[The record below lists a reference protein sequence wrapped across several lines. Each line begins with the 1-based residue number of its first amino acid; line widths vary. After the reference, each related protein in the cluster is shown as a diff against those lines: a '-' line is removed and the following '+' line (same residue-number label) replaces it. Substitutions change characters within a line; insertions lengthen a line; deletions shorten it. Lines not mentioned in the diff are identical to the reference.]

1 MTIPMRLRKRDAR
14 TGRFPAS
21 LESSPGIH
29 PGARPPKRHV
39 KKSGGLER
47 RSVANTKRRMP
58 QARKIRGGRKG
69 AIESRSRGGAYGSA
83 GRANPDAR

>member
-21 LESSPGIH
+21 LESSPGIER
-29 PGARPPKRHV
+29 GAKPPRRHA

-47 RSVANTKRRMP
+47 RTVANTKRRMP

-69 AIESRSRGGAYGSA
+69 AVESRSRGGAYGA
-83 GRANPDAR
+83 AARANPERR